1 MTDEEMKALKE
12 NFEIIEKRLNDIE
25 AKLNKK
31 EGEKVEKVDEG
42 MKFEELPPDL
52 KEPKEK
58 DRSSEIKSWLDRKV
72 F

>member
-52 KEPKEK
+52 KEK
-58 DRSSEIKSWLDRKV
+58 DKSEEIKSWLDRKV